1 MRLMPLY
8 PIFLSQQLFIVIL
21 PTSVQQADEGIYIS
35 CSDVYVIYNI
45 NQYLVLI
52 TFIFTK

>member
-21 PTSVQQADEGIYIS
+21 PTSVQQADEGIYIR
-35 CSDVYVIYNI
+35 CSDVYVIYNT